1 MSPGEHPT
9 CRYVNMAGDFFV
21 GAVETM
27 QMGGLS
33 KMISGTPNDD
43 RVNMGECSETNAKL

>member
-1 MSPGEHPT
+1 
-9 CRYVNMAGDFFV
+9 MAGDFF
-21 GAVETM
+21 GGGPVEMM

-33 KMISGTPNDD
+33 KMIRGTPNDH